1 MKKAVPHR
9 QPASDGSQFCTNR
22 PSGSRIRPG
31 IFTELEKQNVKY
43 RYAKCEQKLTHTC
56 KNMRGSGGEPQ
67 PLHAATC
74 CSIWRINI
82 LPSSFS
88 RPEIRRRHRPYGI
101 IIKKQIGTHA
111 LKRMSRPYIHSG
123 ETTYFTTTLCT
134 EPSLMRTILTPFSGV

>member
-9 QPASDGSQFCTNR
+9 QPASGDSPFCTNR
-22 PSGSRIRPG
+22 PSGSRIRVS

-43 RYAKCEQKLTHTC
+43 SPAKYKQKLTHTC

-67 PLHAATC
+67 PLHAATH
-74 CSIWRINI
+74 CSIWGINI
-82 LPSSFS
+82 PPSLFS
-88 RPEIRRRHRPYGI
+88 CLEIRRRHRPYGI

-123 ETTYFTTTLCT
+123 EKTYFTTTLCT